1 MSVVLDDSGPALLR
15 NAISLTDV
23 GFDEDWL
30 SEGGLQVYEDGNLGG
45 SSLYSEVYAF
55 EVLHRCEDAA
65 LLKTEAEIDYVDD
78 GGKKTDLIVSLDDQV
93 LGVSVTRAYGYPP
106 EDPYTVEQAQD
117 LLEDKL
123 ADVLLSTE
131 NGADADAW
139 ERQILH
145 IIAYESGHADS
156 VEAAWSDVD
165 DAVRADT
172 VVVVTVSDGED
183 AFLY

>member
-1 MSVVLDDSGPALLR
+1 MPTA
-15 NAISLTDV
+15 T
-23 GFDEDWL
+23 
-30 SEGGLQVYEDGNLGG
+30 
-45 SSLYSEVYAF
+45 
-55 EVLHRCEDAA
+55 
-65 LLKTEAEIDYVDD
+65 
-78 GGKKTDLIVSLDDQV
+78 
-93 LGVSVTRAYGYPP
+93 PP